1 MTGFGRSHINRDGRE
16 MFMELKSV
24 NHRFLDVNYR
34 ILKPLSFLEEPLRA
48 WIRQSDIKRGHLD
61 VSVSYRNTRADSK
74 TVLINRELVLACA
87 QETQSLA
94 LQLTAEAPSVF
105 ELIKLCDALTV
116 TEAEENADEVINLA
130 QEAFLGAA
138 MQLQAMRETEGNAL
152 RVDLRQNLNAAMEAV
167 ERIAQL
173 APEVPAEYRE
183 KLQKRLKE
191 WQADA
196 IDPARIAQEVALMAD
211 RCAIDEELSRLY
223 SHFHQFALCLDQ
235 QDEAGRRMD
244 FLLQEMNREVNTIG
258 SKAANAQI
266 AGNVVELKSV
276 LEKLR
281 EQVQNIE

>member
-1 MTGFGRSHINRDGRE
+1 
-16 MFMELKSV
+16 MELKSV

-34 ILKPLSFLEEPLRA
+34 VPKPLSFLEEPLRG
-48 WIRQSDIKRGHLD
+48 WIRQSDIRRGHLD
-61 VSVSYRNTRADSK
+61 VSVTYANTRADSRA
-74 TVLINRELVLACA
+74 VEINGELVLACA
-87 QETQSLA
+87 QETQALA
-94 LQLTAEAPSVF
+94 RRLQANAPSVY

-116 TEAEENADEVINLA
+116 TQAEENADEVILLA
-130 QEAFLGAA
+130 QEAFRGALE
-138 MQLQAMRETEGNAL
+138 QLQAMREKEGNAL
-152 RVDLRQNLNAAMEAV
+152 RGDLRQNLNAAMEAV
-167 ERIAQL
+167 ERIARL

-183 KLQKRLKE
+183 KLQKRLRE

-235 QDEAGRRMD
+235 REEAGRRMD

-258 SKAANAQI
+258 TKAAHAQI
-266 AGNVVELKSV
+266 SGNVVELKSV